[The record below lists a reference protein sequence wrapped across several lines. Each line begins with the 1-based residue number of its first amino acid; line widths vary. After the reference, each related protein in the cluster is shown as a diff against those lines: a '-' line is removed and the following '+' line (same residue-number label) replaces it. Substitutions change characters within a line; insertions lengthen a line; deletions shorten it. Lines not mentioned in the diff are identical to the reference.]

1 MGAQGNAVPTPGV
14 VAVDAPRIPASSP
27 SRSAVR
33 AVGVRRDQDLD
44 LEGPRAI
51 VGREQVG
58 FERRLKSDAARRWAP
73 R

>member
-1 MGAQGNAVPTPGV
+1 MGAQGNPVPSQGV
-14 VAVDAPRIPASSP
+14 VAVDAPRIPATETA
-27 SRSAVR
+27 RSAVR

-51 VGREQVG
+51 VGRERVG